1 MSKFINCPCLQKI
14 KWMNGFIL
22 KENRLLP
29 QGGKRRTTREQK
41 FWIAVRVFLFCFC
54 FCYFYLVRRLC
65 FSHFITK
72 ILRSLQISVY
82 RQNVPYNVLLKVQ
95 LLHILEISTGPIKVA
110 DILGWAKSH
119 PKLFFKRWMMLYT
132 ITVYPVDDAIIGFSN
147 TSRCRRDRARKKNK
161 AATVFVLLF
170 HIKFR
175 NTHCFHL

>member
-14 KWMNGFIL
+14 KWMKRFIL
-22 KENRLLP
+22 KENGLLP

-54 FCYFYLVRRLC
+54 FYYFYLVRRFC

-95 LLHILEISTGPIKVA
+95 LLHILEISTGPFKVA
-110 DILGWAKSH
+110 DDHTLTPYEMTPG
-119 PKLFFKRWMMLYT
+119 FKPFTAWKYLR
-132 ITVYPVDDAIIGFSN
+132 S
-147 TSRCRRDRARKKNK
+147 S
-161 AATVFVLLF
+161 FVVNISGSL
-170 HIKFR
+170 
-175 NTHCFHL
+175 

>member
-1 MSKFINCPCLQKI
+1 MGKFINCPCLQKI
-14 KWMNGFIL
+14 KGMKGFIL
-22 KENRLLP
+22 KE
-29 QGGKRRTTREQK
+29 KQK

-82 RQNVPYNVLLKVQ
+82 RQNVPYNVLLKAQ

-110 DILGWAKSH
+110 DIFGWDKKL
-119 PKLFFKRWMMLYT
+119 PKTFFQT
-132 ITVYPVDDAIIGFSN
+132 VDDAIHYNCLSSWWRNNWFFEYFPLSKGSC
-147 TSRCRRDRARKKNK
+147 SQKNK

-170 HIKFR
+170 QINVSKYSLFSFVVSIIR
-175 NTHCFHL
+175 TL

>member
-1 MSKFINCPCLQKI
+1 
-14 KWMNGFIL
+14 MNGFIL
-22 KENRLLP
+22 KENGLLP
-29 QGGKRRTTREQK
+29 QGGKRKTTTEQK

-82 RQNVPYNVLLKVQ
+82 RQNVPYNVLLKVHLSR
-95 LLHILEISTGPIKVA
+95 LLTFSDET
-110 DILGWAKSH
+110 KSH
-119 PKLFFKRWMMLYT
+119 PKLFFKGWMMLYT
-132 ITVYPVDDAIIGFSN
+132 ITVYLVDDAIIGFSN

-170 HIKFR
+170 QINVSKYSLFSFVVSIIG
-175 NTHCFHL
+175 TL